1 MRHLSQTE
9 VIGVEL
15 SGKLNGVII
24 MQFRS
29 FLLGAATAVVASS
42 LLAGSAGAV
51 VITNGD
57 FSVGIGANGELY
69 DSDAGVGFRRDGDG
83 FDATAGSGRPD
94 AWSANGAYAAPFQ
107 DPVGVSTT
115 VNSTAPATA
124 TLTTLTDGGLK
135 VVQSY
140 SFVGSNIV
148 SIDTTVT
155 NMGDDPLSV
164 LFGRNVD
171 FNLGLT
177 PDGFFEE
184 HVFAPGV
191 GGQISETSYFGGE
204 PVDAASPYFGF
215 YSCSVGCDALGD
227 LGAGIKLNLGS
238 LGSLQSTHFTYFY
251 GLNQTGQAVGNLVD
265 QTKAAGASYVI
276 AGESV
281 DGSGNA
287 FTFGVGGL
295 AAVPEPA
302 TWAMMIVGFFGLGAA
317 LRRRRAA
324 DAFAA

>member
-1 MRHLSQTE
+1 
-9 VIGVEL
+9 
-15 SGKLNGVII
+15 

-29 FLLGAATAVVASS
+29 LFLGAAVAVLASS
-42 LLAGSAGAV
+42 VLAGSAGAV
-51 VITNGD
+51 VISSGD

-69 DSDAGVGFRRDGDG
+69 DADANVGFHRNGDG
-83 FDATAGSGRPD
+83 FDATAASGRPD
-94 AWSANGAYAAPFQ
+94 AWGANGASAAPFQ

-155 NMGDDPLSV
+155 NTTGDALSV

-171 FNLGLT
+171 FNLGFSS
-177 PDGFFEE
+177 DGSFEE

-191 GGQISETSYFGGE
+191 GGQVFETSYFGGE
-204 PVDAASPYFGF
+204 PVDASSPYFGF
-215 YSCSVGCDALGD
+215 ASCSGGCDAIGD

-251 GLNQTGQAVGNLVD
+251 GLNQTGQGIGSLVD

-281 DGSGNA
+281 DGSGNG

-295 AAVPEPA
+295 ATAVPEPA
-302 TWAMMIVGFFGLGAA
+302 TWAMMLMGFFGLGSA
-317 LRRRRAA
+317 LRRRRAT